1 MTNEAKVFGM
11 PSASG
16 RWLFVVLG
24 LIMNVCLGAVYA
36 YSIFLGPVKKAF
48 RYPPHS
54 YLFSPLWFS

>member
-1 MTNEAKVFGM
+1 MTKETKVLGL
-11 PSASG
+11 PAESG

-48 RYPPHS
+48 N
-54 YLFSPLWFS
+54 FSAFFWVSLLWFS